1 MNSSLKNNVSS
12 LLSKEKND
20 LSFLQRKQKKI
31 KKDLLYTK
39 KFNQILDGKIED
51 TWNWIYFDR
60 KRPIDKSVSFKQQK
74 QMVKMLD
81 ALEKQKRD
89 SQYSKTYIQ
98 MNQDFSSI
106 REKIC
111 NANKTLAD
119 HNISW
124 GENQIRK

>member
-1 MNSSLKNNVSS
+1 MNSSLKNNVSF

-60 KRPIDKSVSFKQQK
+60 KRPIDKSLSFEQKK
-74 QMVKMLD
+74 QMSKMLD

-89 SQYSKTYIQ
+89 AQYCKTFMQ
-98 MNQDFSSI
+98 MNQDFSTI
-106 REKIC
+106 REKIF
-111 NANKTLAD
+111 NANKTIAD
-119 HNISW
+119 YNITW
-124 GENQIRK
+124 GNNSIYK